1 MHSLSVCYSEAMTQK
16 DPFRPLDDEARA
28 TIAELMKATH
38 AALAVMRAD
47 GTPSVTRIALAADKD
62 NAPVTLISDL
72 SLHTKAL
79 RNARACALLIGEP
92 GDKGDPLTHPR
103 LTLHCRAEFVAQGSD
118 AHVALRAH
126 YLKQRRKA
134 KLYVDF
140 ADFHFVR
147 FEVVDG
153 LLNAGFGKAYKIP

>member
-1 MHSLSVCYSEAMTQK
+1 MTPK
-16 DPFRPLDDEARA
+16 DPFRPLDDDARA
-28 TIAELMKATH
+28 MIAELMTSSH
-38 AALAVMRAD
+38 AALAVTRED
-47 GTPSVTRIALAADKD
+47 GTPSVTRISLAADKD
-62 NAPVTLISDL
+62 SAPVTLISDL

-79 RNARACALLIGEP
+79 RNAPACALLIGEP
-92 GDKGDPLTHPR
+92 GEKGDPLTHPR
-103 LTLHCRAEFVAQGSD
+103 LTLHCKAAFVEQGSA

-126 YLKQRRKA
+126 YLAQRPKA

>member
-1 MHSLSVCYSEAMTQK
+1 MVK
-16 DPFRPLDDEARA
+16 DPFRELDDEAHA
-28 TIAELMKATH
+28 VMNGLLESATH
-38 AALAVMRAD
+38 AALAVVRED
-47 GTPSVTRIALAADKD
+47 GSPSVTRVALAADKD
-62 NAPVTLISDL
+62 SAPVTLISDL

-79 RNARACALLIGEP
+79 RNARRRALLIGEP

-103 LTLHCRAEFVAQGSD
+103 LTLHCEAAFIEQGSD
-118 AHVALRAH
+118 AHIALRAR
-126 YLKQRRKA
+126 YLEQRPKA

-147 FEVVDG
+147 FAVVDG